1 MKLKDLLHV
10 AGLAKSVYY
19 YWVKHMDTQDH
30 KNRTIVETIKTIVS
44 EHRGRFGYR
53 RVTLALKEMGI
64 KINHKRVLRLMR
76 EHNLLC
82 AKFNRKSRKFITYRG
97 KVGRLARNRFN
108 RRFKT
113 DRPYQKLVTDITQ
126 FKIQGTEQRL
136 YLSPIMDLYNNEII
150 SYKISDRPTYDI
162 VHEPLCE
169 ALARRPELDY
179 RMTIHSDQGWHYQM
193 KQWCAKLKAHKVFQS
208 MSRKGNCL
216 DNSPM
221 ENFFGLLKQEMFYGE
236 AFDSYDTLKT
246 HIETYIRYYN
256 HDRVKVKLDG
266 LSPVKYREANH
277 LENPA

>member
-1 MKLKDLLHV
+1 
-10 AGLAKSVYY
+10 
-19 YWVKHMDTQDH
+19 MDTQARKDE
-30 KNRTIVETIKTIVS
+30 TIVETIKTIVS

-64 KINHKRVLRLMR
+64 RINHKRVLRLMR
-76 EHNLLC
+76 DHHLLC

-136 YLSPIMDLYNNEII
+136 YLSPIMDLYNSEII

-169 ALARRPELDY
+169 ALALRPKLGY

-193 KQWCAKLKAHKVFQS
+193 KQWRAKLKGHKVFQS

-236 AFDSYDTLKT
+236 TFDSYATLKT
-246 HIETYIRYYN
+246 HIEAYIRYYN
-256 HDRVKVKLDG
+256 HDRIKLKLDG
-266 LSPVKYREANH
+266 LSPVGYREANH

>member
-1 MKLKDLLHV
+1 
-10 AGLAKSVYY
+10 
-19 YWVKHMDTQDH
+19 MDTQAQKDQ
-30 KNRTIVETIKTIVS
+30 TIVETIKTIVS
-44 EHRGRFGYR
+44 KHRGRFGYR
-53 RVTLALKEMGI
+53 RVTLALKEKGI

-76 EHNLLC
+76 AHNLLC

-97 KVGRLARNRFN
+97 QIGRLARNRFN

-136 YLSPIMDLYNNEII
+136 YFSPIMDLYNNEII

-162 VHEPLCE
+162 VHEPLCK
-169 ALARRPELDY
+169 ALALRPELGY

-193 KQWCAKLKAHKVFQS
+193 KQWSAKLKAHRVFQS

-236 AFDSYDTLKT
+236 AFDSYDTLKM
-246 HIETYIRYYN
+246 HIEAYIRYYN
-256 HDRVKVKLDG
+256 HDRIKVKLDG

-277 LENPA
+277 LETPA